1 MTLSQTT
8 DPGLACDILWLNVLS
23 EEVMCAVT
31 EKSFK
36 SHLVTLPLLFFP
48 LCLGKGTEV
57 SSWGLLL
64 QPRSQNKGDTQSA
77 ATTNHSLRVIRVRKK
92 MLYL

>member
-1 MTLSQTT
+1 
-8 DPGLACDILWLNVLS
+8 
-23 EEVMCAVT
+23 MCAVT

-57 SSWGLLL
+57 SSWGLSFSLD
-64 QPRSQNKGDTQSA
+64 PRTKETHRALPQLITA
-77 ATTNHSLRVIRVRKK
+77 YV
-92 MLYL
+92 